1 VRERGGELVSG
12 MPRHAWVGIGFVLG
26 WFGSR
31 SPAHSQ
37 CAVRACCHAPC
48 RFRNRGARLSRGV
61 CAADASEKWRPRLV
75 GPGVGGWFWA
85 GRRWG
90 GVCRGSFRTLL
101 TDSGRAVRRWGFQ
114 FTARMPFVLVL
125 EQLHWALQ
133 TEAFKSLLQALLQNM
148 EAQNCYPT
156 PAGISIQTSILRWTP
171 SVGAEYGPDTNQ

>member
-1 VRERGGELVSG
+1 VSG

-125 EQLHWALQ
+125 EQLHWAFKLRPSSLFCRPNFKIWRLKIVTQLQ
-133 TEAFKSLLQALLQNM
+133 QGYLFRPLF
-148 EAQNCYPT
+148 
-156 PAGISIQTSILRWTP
+156 
-171 SVGAEYGPDTNQ
+171 